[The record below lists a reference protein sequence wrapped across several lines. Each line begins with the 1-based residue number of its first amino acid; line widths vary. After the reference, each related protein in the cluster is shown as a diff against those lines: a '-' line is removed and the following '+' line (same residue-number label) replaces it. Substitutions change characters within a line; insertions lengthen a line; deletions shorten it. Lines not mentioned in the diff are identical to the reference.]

1 MLTVVWLR
9 HGADETLQSERCS
22 FSCRVR
28 APSSGTTLKNKQSDF
43 LCCLLIWFYLRLL
56 ALWKNGNIKK
66 ILKTPLSVLYYYY
79 EYYHCCCCFW
89 TVWSYT
95 CMDIVCLKSR
105 TRGKTY
111 KLALARNPVCTASAV
126 YVFKCCNVNM
136 CHQINTNTKLYE
148 SLWWLW
154 GWKTATKMR
163 GKTVKP
169 FKT

>member
-1 MLTVVWLR
+1 MKFSAYCRVATTWSRWDAAEWKLLFF
-9 HGADETLQSERCS
+9 LQSKSALFRHYTQKQTVWFPLLPVNLVLFEAFS
-22 FSCRVR
+22 FMKKC
-28 APSSGTTLKNKQSDF
+28 QHQE
-43 LCCLLIWFYLRLL
+43 
-56 ALWKNGNIKK
+56 NIKNTSVSTLLLLW
-66 ILKTPLSVLYYYY
+66 ILSLLLLLLN
-79 EYYHCCCCFW
+79 CL
-89 TVWSYT
+89 
-95 CMDIVCLKSR
+95 ILCLKSR